1 MIADPLHPE
10 RRATMAGW
18 TRAEIEL
25 ALDEIID
32 AADAVVN
39 AKDAALTA
47 HDYAEV
53 ARLDRQA
60 DRLTL
65 LLARALN
72 AETVD

>member
-18 TRAEIEL
+18 TRAEIEA
-25 ALDEIID
+25 ALDALID
-32 AADAVVN
+32 EADAIVS
-39 AKDAALTA
+39 ASEDALTA
-47 HDYAEV
+47 QDYARA
-53 ARLDRQA
+53 ARVDRQA

-65 LLARALN
+65 RLARVLN